1 MKQYKL
7 SLEYI
12 MDKLGYV
19 FKVDFFKEKEDK
31 TPFQNILFVN
41 AEDCHWIFQT
51 KQWAEE
57 LIKIEYAS
65 IPVDD
70 PLYLRAKVTSN
81 CLKEM
86 REKPEELPTSER

>member
-19 FKVDFFKEKEDK
+19 YKVDFFKEKDDK

-57 LIKIEYAS
+57 LIKIEYAI
-65 IPVDD
+65 IPKESQT
-70 PLYLRAKVTSN
+70 YLRAEITSK
-81 CLKEM
+81 CLKDLK
-86 REKPEELPTSER
+86 EKEKTEEVN